1 MKRSLIAIFMLL
13 PLLGWAQPKSTAPLS
28 PAESKARLQQLGDSL
43 RKYDYFENFDRFGWS
58 VVGICSNKNA
68 KNRFPDRY
76 GIIND
81 YGQLILPCEYSDIRF
96 QEHSD
101 LMMVMKD
108 EKAGFMNR
116 QLEWVIPLKY
126 NFEFWAEMECADFF
140 DYGMIVAADAD
151 WNYGVVDSTGRE
163 ILPCRYKW
171 VNILGPDFFVVN
183 DDHCG
188 AINRNGDTV
197 IPFVYQSLHPLY
209 ASDGRYFTVMNQNKY
224 GVISNTGQEILPIVY
239 EEVLDCDRGFFSVS
253 QNGKWGV
260 VDSLGRIVI
269 PLKYKTQHIWFRPG
283 MDLVEIGDGSYLS
296 NGMDRDLEKCKLL
309 NMKGKVL
316 LNGYDASV
324 SDISGER
331 LAILYYDQ
339 GEDEDARCEIIDR
352 NGKKVDGFDS
362 FDEFVFDGID
372 MVNGT
377 TMIPVKRNGKWGF
390 VNRDFQLIVPCI
402 YDAPAE
408 GWVGYGSVNTGDGLI
423 TLIDEQGQQLVSGPY
438 RFISSP
444 TVNGWFKAGGYP
456 PDSWNGITGFIDRYG
471 NTTFTEEE
479 LRQIEEWHN
488 ETLRS
493 RR

>member
-1 MKRSLIAIFMLL
+1 MKRILFILLGLL

-28 PAESKARLQQLGDSL
+28 PAESRARLQQLGDSL

-58 VVGICSNKNA
+58 VVGIRSNKNA
-68 KNRFPDRY
+68 KSHFPDRY

-81 YGQLILPCEYSDIRF
+81 YGQVILPCEYSDIRF

-101 LMMVMKD
+101 LIMVMKD

-116 QLEWVIPLKY
+116 QLKWVIPPKY
-126 NFEFWAEMECADFF
+126 NGEFWTVFEGY
-140 DYGMIVAADAD
+140 DYFEYGLIVAADAD

-163 ILPCRYKW
+163 IVPCRYKW
-171 VNILGPDFFVVN
+171 VNIVDPDLFVVE
-183 DDHCG
+183 DDHYG

-197 IPFVYQSLHPLY
+197 IPFVYKYIFSLY
-209 ASDGRYFTVMNQNKY
+209 SSDYRYLIVGNQDKY

-239 EEVLDCDRGFFSVS
+239 ERILDHDKGFFSVS

-260 VDSLGRIVI
+260 VDSLGNIVI
-269 PLKYKTQHIWFRPG
+269 PLEYETQHIWFKHG
-283 MDLVEIGDGSYLS
+283 MDLVEMGGLYLNS
-296 NGMDRDLEKCKLL
+296 GMDRDDPEKCKLL
-309 NMKGKVL
+309 NMKGEVVL
-316 LNGYDASV
+316 QGYDASV
-324 SDISGER
+324 SDISGKR
-331 LAILYYDQ
+331 LAILYHDQ
-339 GEDEDARCEIIDR
+339 NGDARCEIIDR
-352 NGKKVDGFDS
+352 NGKKVDGFDG
-362 FDEFVFDGID
+362 FDASVFDGID

-377 TMIPVKRNGKWGF
+377 TMVPVKRNGKWGF
-390 VNRDFQLIVPCI
+390 VNRDFQLVVPCI
-402 YDAPAE
+402 YDAPVE
-408 GWVGYGSVNTGDGLI
+408 GWVGYGRVNTGDGLT

-444 TVNGWFKAGGYP
+444 TVNGWFNAGGYP

-479 LRQIEEWHN
+479 MRQIEQWHN
-488 ETLRS
+488 EEQRS